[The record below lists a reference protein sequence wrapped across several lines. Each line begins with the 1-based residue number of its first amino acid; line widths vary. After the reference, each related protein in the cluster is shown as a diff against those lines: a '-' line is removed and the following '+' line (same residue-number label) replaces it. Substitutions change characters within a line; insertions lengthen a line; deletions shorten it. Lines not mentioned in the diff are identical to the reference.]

1 MKSSQIVVSY
11 RTLQNQLLLQLLFQL
26 RRRQRKRW

>member
-11 RTLQNQLLLQLLFQL
+11 RTLQNQLLLQLLLQL